1 MLRANSP
8 FMKPIVLFK
17 IYLKVLSVY
26 YFSQESTNQI
36 RCHTNLFTFLRIR
49 IFRILQGGM
58 KKEHLRQ
65 ITGYLITK
73 LVSEGRT
80 FSD

>member
-26 YFSQESTNQI
+26 YFSQESTNQV
-36 RCHTNLFTFLRIR
+36 RCHTGGSHANLFTLLRIR

-58 KKEHLRQ
+58 KKELLRQ
-65 ITGYLITK
+65 ITGYLITN
-73 LVSEGRT
+73 
-80 FSD
+80 